1 MALLSLQGVTLN
13 LGGKTLLDT
22 ADLHVEQG
30 ERVCLVGRNGVGK
43 SSLMA
48 LLSGDLTPDG
58 GTIVRTPGV
67 TFGHMPQAVP
77 DHWSGPVFGVVASG
91 LGKEG
96 EALAAAHLIATGR
109 EAQLSAAKLA
119 LARDLLQSGE
129 GWERHGDILEAI
141 NQLGLDPEADFATL
155 SGGNKRRVAL
165 ARALVASENLLLDEP
180 TNHLDIKTIAW
191 LEDFL
196 VRRVK
201 TFVFISHDRAFVR
214 RLATR
219 IVEVDRS
226 QLYSYACTFD
236 QFLERREER
245 LDAEEKQAAAFDK
258 KLAQEEAW
266 IRQGIKARRTRN
278 MGRVRAL
285 QAMRSERMAR
295 VSRQGVVSMLAQE
308 AERSGKL
315 VIEAKQAGFAYPD
328 GYRVFNAFS
337 TIIQRGDRI
346 GLIGNNGVGK
356 TTLLRLLLGE
366 LEPTEGSIR
375 HGTRLEVSYFDQLRS
390 SLDPEKSVMDNV
402 ANGND
407 TVTINGQ
414 QRHVASYLMDFLFES
429 DRLRVPVHTLSGGER
444 NRLLLAKLFTMPSNL
459 LVLDEP
465 TNDLDVE
472 TLELLEE
479 LLASYSGTVLM
490 VSHDR
495 EFLDGLVDKVYEFR
509 DGRVKEHLGGI
520 YDFLRDRQLESMR
533 ELDRANSSAAVA
545 AQSSGPGTNPVPGNR
560 SKGTAGKSPANGA
573 TSPAKPALSGKELYT
588 LKREADKQL
597 RKAERDVEQAEE
609 QIMALEKQIA
619 GMDKQMADPAAH
631 GIDLSDGTLYA
642 QYNELKDQLSK
653 LTYRWEELNIELEN
667 AQEAVAEFQ

>member
-22 ADLHVEQG
+22 VDLHVEQG

-109 EAQLSAAKLA
+109 EDQLSAAKLA
-119 LARDLLQSGE
+119 LARNLLQTGE

-226 QLYSYACTFD
+226 HLYSYACTFD

-328 GYRVFNAFS
+328 GYRVFNAFRPS
-337 TIIQRGDRI
+337 SSAGTASGSSA
-346 GLIGNNGVGK
+346 
-356 TTLLRLLLGE
+356 TTAWAR
-366 LEPTEGSIR
+366 PPCSA
-375 HGTRLEVSYFDQLRS
+375 SFS
-390 SLDPEKSVMDNV
+390 
-402 ANGND
+402 AN
-407 TVTINGQ
+407 
-414 QRHVASYLMDFLFES
+414 
-429 DRLRVPVHTLSGGER
+429 
-444 NRLLLAKLFTMPSNL
+444 SN
-459 LVLDEP
+459 P
-465 TNDLDVE
+465 RK
-472 TLELLEE
+472 
-479 LLASYSGTVLM
+479 APSGT
-490 VSHDR
+490 
-495 EFLDGLVDKVYEFR
+495 
-509 DGRVKEHLGGI
+509 GRGSKSAI
-520 YDFLRDRQLESMR
+520 SI
-533 ELDRANSSAAVA
+533 SSAPR
-545 AQSSGPGTNPVPGNR
+545 SILKNR
-560 SKGTAGKSPANGA
+560 SWTTWRTATTP
-573 TSPAKPALSGKELYT
+573 
-588 LKREADKQL
+588 
-597 RKAERDVEQAEE
+597 
-609 QIMALEKQIA
+609 
-619 GMDKQMADPAAH
+619 
-631 GIDLSDGTLYA
+631 
-642 QYNELKDQLSK
+642 
-653 LTYRWEELNIELEN
+653 
-667 AQEAVAEFQ
+667 

>member
-13 LGGKTLLDT
+13 LGGKTLLDA

-109 EAQLSAAKLA
+109 EDQLSAAKL
-119 LARDLLQSGE
+119 
-129 GWERHGDILEAI
+129 
-141 NQLGLDPEADFATL
+141 
-155 SGGNKRRVAL
+155 AL

-219 IVEVDRS
+219 IVEVDRAH
-226 QLYSYACTFD
+226 LYSYACTFD

-315 VIEAKQAGFAYPD
+315 V
-328 GYRVFNAFS
+328 
-337 TIIQRGDRI
+337 DR
-346 GLIGNNGVGK
+346 
-356 TTLLRLLLGE
+356 
-366 LEPTEGSIR
+366 
-375 HGTRLEVSYFDQLRS
+375 
-390 SLDPEKSVMDNV
+390 KSVV
-402 ANGND
+402 
-407 TVTINGQ
+407 
-414 QRHVASYLMDFLFES
+414 
-429 DRLRVPVHTLSGGER
+429 
-444 NRLLLAKLFTMPSNL
+444 
-459 LVLDEP
+459 
-465 TNDLDVE
+465 
-472 TLELLEE
+472 
-479 LLASYSGTVLM
+479 
-490 VSHDR
+490 
-495 EFLDGLVDKVYEFR
+495 
-509 DGRVKEHLGGI
+509 
-520 YDFLRDRQLESMR
+520 
-533 ELDRANSSAAVA
+533 
-545 AQSSGPGTNPVPGNR
+545 
-560 SKGTAGKSPANGA
+560 
-573 TSPAKPALSGKELYT
+573 
-588 LKREADKQL
+588 
-597 RKAERDVEQAEE
+597 
-609 QIMALEKQIA
+609 
-619 GMDKQMADPAAH
+619 
-631 GIDLSDGTLYA
+631 
-642 QYNELKDQLSK
+642 
-653 LTYRWEELNIELEN
+653 
-667 AQEAVAEFQ
+667 

>member
-22 ADLHVEQG
+22 VDLHVEQG

-109 EAQLSAAKLA
+109 EDQLSAAKLA

-295 VSRQGVVSMLAQE
+295 VSRQGVVSM
-308 AERSGKL
+308 
-315 VIEAKQAGFAYPD
+315 P
-328 GYRVFNAFS
+328 
-337 TIIQRGDRI
+337 
-346 GLIGNNGVGK
+346 
-356 TTLLRLLLGE
+356 
-366 LEPTEGSIR
+366 
-375 HGTRLEVSYFDQLRS
+375 
-390 SLDPEKSVMDNV
+390 
-402 ANGND
+402 
-407 TVTINGQ
+407 
-414 QRHVASYLMDFLFES
+414 ASW
-429 DRLRVPVHTLSGGER
+429 LSRR
-444 NRLLLAKLFTMPSNL
+444 NRRDSPTQTATAYSTPFRPSSSAG
-459 LVLDEP
+459 
-465 TNDLDVE
+465 T
-472 TLELLEE
+472 
-479 LLASYSGTVLM
+479 ASGSSATTAWARPPCSASFSANSNPRKAPSGT
-490 VSHDR
+490 
-495 EFLDGLVDKVYEFR
+495 
-509 DGRVKEHLGGI
+509 GRGSKSAI
-520 YDFLRDRQLESMR
+520 SI
-533 ELDRANSSAAVA
+533 SSAPR
-545 AQSSGPGTNPVPGNR
+545 SILKNR
-560 SKGTAGKSPANGA
+560 SWTTWRTATTP
-573 TSPAKPALSGKELYT
+573 
-588 LKREADKQL
+588 
-597 RKAERDVEQAEE
+597 
-609 QIMALEKQIA
+609 
-619 GMDKQMADPAAH
+619 
-631 GIDLSDGTLYA
+631 
-642 QYNELKDQLSK
+642 
-653 LTYRWEELNIELEN
+653 
-667 AQEAVAEFQ
+667 